1 MSTTLIFW
9 LSFIILIGLH
19 LCIPERIS
27 DANGS
32 YEDNLAEIVWTD
44 NYALRK
50 FYGISYL
57 IGILLVIISV
67 GYLTFAEHWWYIFVY
82 IGAVIGA
89 KIAAFLL
96 KLVIVLICDPLYMY
110 DRLKVCRIVGSLIVC
125 AAIALSIIAL
135 VL

>member
-1 MSTTLIFW
+1 MSATLIFW
-9 LSFIILIGLH
+9 LSFIILIGLY

-50 FYGISYL
+50 FYGISNL
-57 IGILLVIISV
+57 IGILLVITSV

-82 IGAVIGA
+82 MGAIIGA
-89 KIAAFLL
+89 KIGAFLL
-96 KLVIVLICDPLYMY
+96 KLGIVLICDPLYMY
-110 DRLKVCRIVGSLIVC
+110 DRLKICRIVGSLIVC
-125 AAIALSIIAL
+125 AVIVISIIAL
-135 VL
+135 VI